1 MPGGISGLYPSLDKQ
16 KKEEAKK
23 AKKVKK
29 IKKENEMEDDRFE
42 LIESGA
48 NVIRDILK
56 NIKKP
61 ANAKAKKEIAESLK
75 ILDKKV
81 KMLKKDE
88 ALRTQYIDRTAFDT
102 IQGVFQA
109 LHLYI
114 ISTIDMVYVDLAVEW
129 LRSHE
134 TSYDIAD
141 RMQKAALARADFS
154 GKRA

>member
-1 MPGGISGLYPSLDKQ
+1 
-16 KKEEAKK
+16 
-23 AKKVKK
+23 
-29 IKKENEMEDDRFE
+29 MEDERFV

-48 NVIRDILK
+48 KLISDMVK
-56 NIKKP
+56 AIKKP
-61 ANAKAKKEIAESLK
+61 ANKEAKEQIAESVKVLE
-75 ILDKKV
+75 KKN
-81 KMLKKDE
+81 KLLKKDE
-88 ALRTQYIDRTAFDT
+88 SLRAQYLDRTAFDT

-114 ISTIDMVYVDLAVEW
+114 ISTDTMEYVDSAVEW

-154 GKRA
+154 GGKR